1 MQRGEAAP
9 VFCVAERGRRARE
22 HTLQGPGPSGPGR
35 GRAVSGVGPATLRH
49 ECPFRRSFQVEPQ
62 REDRVHTGD
71 CVPDGFPGSR
81 ESGVTGEK
89 GSLPRGFLNY
99 ANHCY

>member
-35 GRAVSGVGPATLRH
+35 GRAVSGVGPATLPGMSA
-49 ECPFRRSFQVEPQ
+49 PFAEASRLSVSVRTEYTLGTVCLTVSQAAVSLGSQERR
-62 REDRVHTGD
+62 G
-71 CVPDGFPGSR
+71 
-81 ESGVTGEK
+81 
-89 GSLPRGFLNY
+89 LFLE
-99 ANHCY
+99 AF